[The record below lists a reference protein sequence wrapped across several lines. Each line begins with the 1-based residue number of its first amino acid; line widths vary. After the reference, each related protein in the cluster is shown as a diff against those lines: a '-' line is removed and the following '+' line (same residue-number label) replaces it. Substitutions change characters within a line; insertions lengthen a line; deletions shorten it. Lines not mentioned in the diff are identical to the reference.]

1 MEDLIKT
8 KENGQYIEASRN
20 TYQDLV
26 KMEVGIKKYWTSCLY
41 YGDKRY

>member
-8 KENGQYIEASRN
+8 KENDQHIEASRN